1 MKKTKHIK
9 VLKLREFYIQKNPVM
24 VTKFGERVQ
33 LYLIWY
39 KDELIAVTEKKN
51 LDLSSKEALYF
62 NLCQLARRFND
73 KRATGQA

>member
-1 MKKTKHIK
+1 MKITKHIK

-39 KDELIAVTEKKN
+39 KDELIAVTEKKH
-51 LDLSSKEALYF
+51 LDISSREALYF
-62 NLCQLARRFND
+62 NLCQLSRRYDD
-73 KRATGQA
+73 KRAKGLA